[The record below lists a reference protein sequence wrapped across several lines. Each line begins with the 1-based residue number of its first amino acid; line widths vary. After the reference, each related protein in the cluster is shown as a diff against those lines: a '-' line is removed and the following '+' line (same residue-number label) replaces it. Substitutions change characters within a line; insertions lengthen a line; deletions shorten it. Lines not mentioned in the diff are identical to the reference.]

1 MTDGAR
7 CANFLLNLVGGGE
20 GMIKKLQAQGQ
31 NKLNIF
37 KIE

>member
-7 CANFLLNLVGGGE
+7 CANFLLSLVWGE
-20 GMIKKLQAQGQ
+20 GVVKNLQAQGQ